1 MSYERTSSEVLNELV
16 PLFIE
21 YQQLLEK
28 ENKIKD
34 DRIARLETEVVGL
47 KLSPAKAP
55 NFLIFCKTST
65 IFFLFFID
73 S

>member
-47 KLSPAKAP
+47 KTKVVDLKNKHHAIAHILL
-55 NFLIFCKTST
+55 N
-65 IFFLFFID
+65 D
-73 S
+73 

>member
-47 KLSPAKAP
+47 KTKVVDLKDKQHAIAHILL
-55 NFLIFCKTST
+55 N
-65 IFFLFFID
+65 D
-73 S
+73 